1 LYDSYYLLSSL
12 IDEERAFDYFLS
24 YFDDDDDDH
33 HHHHVLFFLLHVVHV
48 LGVLIMMLSQKHT
61 CSFYDV
67 VFLKKDIE
75 EGGRVVLVRYIV
87 CRLCL
92 LLFWCFHAVLL

>member
-1 LYDSYYLLSSL
+1 
-12 IDEERAFDYFLS
+12 
-24 YFDDDDDDH
+24 
-33 HHHHVLFFLLHVVHV
+33 
-48 LGVLIMMLSQKHT
+48 MMLSQKHT

>member
-1 LYDSYYLLSSL
+1 M
-12 IDEERAFDYFLS
+12 IDKERAFDYFLS
-24 YFDDDDDDH
+24 HFHDLHH
-33 HHHHVLFFLLHVVHV
+33 HHHHVLFFLLHVFYV

-75 EGGRVVLVRYIV
+75 EGGRVVTVRYIV

-92 LLFWCFHAVLL
+92 LLFCCFHAVLL